1 MTDPVYEIW
10 TYNLPVAQIKPHG
23 YTTQIY
29 HPSITFYYI
38 KTNYCISLSTE
49 EAVQSLKEDQIWSLT
64 KEQSS
69 SAGVRLISSGE
80 VMDERVVRGVRG
92 EGRVSQVL

>member
-1 MTDPVYEIW
+1 MI
-10 TYNLPVAQIKPHG
+10 
-23 YTTQIY
+23 
-29 HPSITFYYI
+29 
-38 KTNYCISLSTE
+38 STE
-49 EAVQSLKEDQIWSLT
+49 KAVELTTNHYKEIWSLT
-64 KEQSS
+64 SERSS